1 MGFNPS
7 NTSLIQQPSWIRRST
22 EGDETVLRLHWKLGY
37 APVQSG
43 YFPLHDKL
51 CFPSWTAKQ
60 RLQVLIPKEP
70 HSIQLLD
77 LVPSSKIWAKSISY
91 LVDPFSSG
99 HIFRTCS
106 HSFYFFFLYLPLVCR
121 AGLFKSPC
129 IIWRDSWY
137 LWVVLSVRC
146 HQDFSDLNAR
156 FLKNMD
162 SETKQHFPLSYYN
175 LMLVLIPFYRYM
187 FVPPC
192 SLDLF
197 SILTAILTA

>member
-70 HSIQLLD
+70 HSIQLLV

-106 HSFYFFFLYLPLVCR
+106 HSFYFFFCT
-121 AGLFKSPC
+121 
-129 IIWRDSWY
+129 Y
-137 LWVVLSVRC
+137 LWSAGRVCSNHHVS
-146 HQDFSDLNAR
+146 
-156 FLKNMD
+156 
-162 SETKQHFPLSYYN
+162 SEETPDTSGLYY
-175 LMLVLIPFYRYM
+175 
-187 FVPPC
+187 
-192 SLDLF
+192 LF
-197 SILTAILTA
+197 AVIKTFRT